1 MMISELFAVSEIKPT
16 AIAESLRIIK
26 SVGIKSGKLKMAIS
40 TYLLVLSAAIAE
52 VKVKVME
59 NPSEESSKTPINS
72 TKSLTFTPVI
82 KPNNMNVRNDKNNKI
97 KVL

>member
-1 MMISELFAVSEIKPT
+1 MRISELFAVSEIKPT

-40 TYLLVLSAAIAE
+40 TYLLVLKAAIAE

-59 NPSEESSKTPINS
+59 KPKDESIKTPINS
-72 TKSLTFTPVI
+72 TKFLTLTPVI
-82 KPNNMNVRNDKNNKI
+82 KPNKTKVKNDRNIKI